1 MSSTRELKTAPGATI
16 PANTGITSE
25 KAATQP
31 RVAECVLLATNG
43 SAEANAALRFASAY
57 AAREELLLRILT
69 VLEPLPM
76 LPAQPSGIT
85 YAMTIERERG
95 DAILRGV
102 REQLAALTNAP
113 RSLTSV
119 LVGSPGATIADA
131 AREWNAQ
138 YIVVGAGRH
147 GTLER
152 LLSGDTIAR
161 TLRRAAAPVIA
172 VPSTSTELPRIG
184 VVGIDFGVASLTAAR
199 RAASLIGEGVLHLL
213 HVRPEIDIPAT
224 DPEAWG
230 EVYQLGASALMTK
243 LTKDLETEFPELQVE
258 TAFDRGNAPTVL
270 LAYAD
275 RVHADL
281 IAVGQ
286 HGHGVVDRFLF
297 GSVAQEMVRSA
308 HCTVVVT
315 PPVRESE

>member
-1 MSSTRELKTAPGATI
+1 MSSTREVKTAPETTI
-16 PANTGITSE
+16 PADTGATSE
-25 KAATQP
+25 QTAIP
-31 RVAECVLLATNG
+31 RKVTECVLLATNG

-57 AAREELLLRILT
+57 AAREELLLRVLT

-95 DAILRGV
+95 DAILHGV
-102 REQLAALTNAP
+102 REQLATLATAP

-119 LVGSPGATIADA
+119 LVGNPGATIAEA

-147 GTLER
+147 GTLDR
-152 LLSGDTIAR
+152 LLSGDTVAR
-161 TLRRAAAPVIA
+161 ILRHAVSPVIA
-172 VPSTSTELPRIG
+172 VPSTTTELPRIG

-199 RAASLIGEGVLHLL
+199 RAASVIGDGVLHVL

-224 DPEAWG
+224 DPDAWG
-230 EVYQLGASALMTK
+230 EIYQLGAAALMTK
-243 LTKDLETEFPELQVE
+243 LTTDLETEFPELQIE
-258 TAFDRGNAPTVL
+258 TAFDRGHAPTVL
-270 LAYAD
+270 LAYAN

-308 HCTVVVT
+308 ECMVVVT